1 MAQPHHSRPVLH
13 CSTRCWP
20 AAHRPLWK
28 AHYATNPS
36 LGNDPRCGLLLDEW
50 TEVAPATKE
59 TTGIAVNY
67 DQPDSEPPQA
77 MLLVVPPVKTGT
89 WQVDD
94 LVAAV
99 NETFDLA
106 KTRAVEPAHLD
117 DTAYAHLLP
126 ATVMSA
132 HPPADHDQHRSRDRQ
147 PAMESP

>member
-89 WQVDD
+89 
-94 LVAAV
+94 
-99 NETFDLA
+99 
-106 KTRAVEPAHLD
+106 RAVEPAHLD